1 MKLNK
6 SQKELLNE
14 LLALAKYISV
24 YQEIETLL
32 LKGEQPNW
40 GEIENKYKI
49 TARQCYDIL
58 VEVKK
63 DIIQEELTNKIE
75 IENKARTEQR
85 KLDEN
90 YIETLKRYND
100 RNNNKVD

>member
-1 MKLNK
+1 M
-6 SQKELLNE
+6 
-14 LLALAKYISV
+14 Y
-24 YQEIETLL
+24 T
-32 LKGEQPNW
+32 
-40 GEIENKYKI
+40 YKI
-49 TARQCYDIL
+49 TARQCYEIL

-63 DIIQEELTNKIE
+63 DIQEELTNKIE

-90 YIETLKRYND
+90 YIESLKRYND